1 MTGPLASLVAIPAP
15 QQEELQGREM
25 LVGLPWGGY

>member
-1 MTGPLASLVAIPAP
+1 MTGPLASLGAIPTP

-25 LVGLPWGGY
+25 LVGLP